1 MCSPLGHR
9 KQRRQ
14 VLVPDS
20 LLQMRRGDK
29 ALDSNSG
36 SPSRTLRP
44 PGSAPGSAL
53 DRAPTGTCAGA
64 LPSAGGVLL
73 PRSSLDYWRGCRSR
87 TGFCSGSSLAGGM
100 NSGRW
105 SVGLSLICQG
115 VLWII
120 VWCARHSRAMLAS
133 EVGPPSIHV
142 GDVVGV
148 AGDGWPTAA

>member
-14 VLVPDS
+14 VVVPDS

-73 PRSSLDYWRGCRSR
+73 STRVVVVLGRVSVRGR
-87 TGFCSGSSLAGGM
+87 
-100 NSGRW
+100 
-105 SVGLSLICQG
+105 
-115 VLWII
+115 VL
-120 VWCARHSRAMLAS
+120 RAVSYTHLRAHETDS
-133 EVGPPSIHV
+133 YL
-142 GDVVGV
+142 
-148 AGDGWPTAA
+148 